1 VDSSPP
7 DVWTPP
13 RAPAPL
19 RPTEHAGGRATS
31 LRQLLAFIVA
41 GCALACA
48 LDHGTVTAQQ
58 RLLVIGTVQW
68 VTATRMQ
75 VMTDASVSV
84 SVDLSR
90 LDQGSYPLLRPGD
103 RVNVVGVVSPERNR
117 LIAESIE
124 PGAPGGGYWNLFPE
138 AP

>member
-1 VDSSPP
+1 MS
-7 DVWTPP
+7 P

-19 RPTEHAGGRATS
+19 RPTEQAGSKIAR
-31 LRQLLAFIVA
+31 LRRLLAFIA
-41 GCALACA
+41 GLALACA
-48 LDHGTVTAQQ
+48 LDHGTATAQQ

-68 VTATRMQ
+68 VTASRMQ

-90 LDQGSYPLLRPGD
+90 LDQGSYPSLRPGD

-124 PGAPGGGYWNLFPE
+124 AGAPGGGYWNLFPE